1 MWLTVPS
8 STDSP
13 GAAEPGGEGLGIHGL
28 GEARPARKESVIPF
42 VVMLMPLGDSD
53 KGNGRVC
60 SIRNSLSR
68 VSRGFSL
75 CG

>member
-1 MWLTVPS
+1 MWLMVPS

-13 GAAEPGGEGLGIHGL
+13 GAWQGGLGSHGL
-28 GEARPARKESVIPF
+28 GEARPARKETVITV

-53 KGNGRVC
+53 KGSGRVC
-60 SIRNSLSR
+60 SIRNSLAQ